1 MQDPVA
7 VALKFGFLAVLYL
20 FLLWVA
26 RSAMKDLAGNEEAS
40 LAMEA
45 PVDDGL
51 AESRPRDRGG
61 PDLRAGVSPQLEV
74 VAAMGLEPGTTFDIG
89 EGATLGR
96 ADHSDIQIDD
106 PFASSAHARVFARGH
121 FMYIEDMGSTNGTYH
136 NGRRLRS
143 AERLKTGD
151 TVRIGDTEYRYQ
163 E

>member
-7 VALKFGFLAVLYL
+7 VALKFGFLAILYL

-26 RSAMKDLAGNEEAS
+26 RSATKDLAGSEEAS

-45 PVDDGL
+45 SSEGDVP
-51 AESRPRDRGG
+51 RPREPRGG
-61 PDLRAGVSPQLEV
+61 PDLRSGVSPQFEV

-96 ADHSDIQIDD
+96 AEHSDIQIDD

-143 AERLKTGD
+143 AERLKNGD
-151 TVRIGDTEYRYQ
+151 SVRIGDTEYRYQ